1 MLLRLARL
9 HLTLRFAIKCYLFN
23 YLIPAESVMDKR
35 YQVFLSSTFADLEDE
50 RKEVMAALQKAG
62 FFVAGMEL
70 FPSDDSES
78 WDVIKRVIDQCDYYV
93 LVIAGRYGSIG
104 PDGKSFTEMEY
115 DYAKEKGLPVL
126 AFLHKDPS
134 TLPHKNVESK
144 NPDKLSEF
152 KARVEKNHN
161 RRSWSNRHGLAT
173 EVLASISQATNL
185 RPQVGWVRGDAAE
198 LSQDLSGK
206 LEDLRVET
214 EKLRKEK
221 DGLSDRLK
229 QLGDDHQDTSI
240 AWGNDEVELAFTYS
254 PKGGDD
260 TDEATLVTQWNR
272 VFDLIAPKLI
282 GWQSSYNATAG
293 VNSMLKEEASRVVD
307 ESVDLKFHGL
317 TEDSVCI
324 IRNQFLALKLINV
337 ETETKESGTQGKIR
351 GIFTYQVELWRLSEL
366 GLMEY
371 ATSKALRRD
380 DR

>member
-1 MLLRLARL
+1 MHLRLARL
-9 HLTLRFAIKCYLFN
+9 HLSLRFVIKCHLFN
-23 YLIPAESVMDKR
+23 YPIPAEQVMDKR

-70 FPSDDSES
+70 FPSGDSES

-115 DYAKEKGLPVL
+115 DYAKDKGLPVL

-144 NPDKLSEF
+144 NPEKLSEF

-185 RPQVGWVRGDAAE
+185 RPQAGWVRGDAAE

-240 AWGNDEVELAFTYS
+240 AWGNREHLGTPTNRELS
-254 PKGGDD
+254 CP
-260 TDEATLVTQWNR
+260 V
-272 VFDLIAPKLI
+272 
-282 GWQSSYNATAG
+282 
-293 VNSMLKEEASRVVD
+293 
-307 ESVDLKFHGL
+307 
-317 TEDSVCI
+317 
-324 IRNQFLALKLINV
+324 
-337 ETETKESGTQGKIR
+337 
-351 GIFTYQVELWRLSEL
+351 
-366 GLMEY
+366 
-371 ATSKALRRD
+371 
-380 DR
+380 